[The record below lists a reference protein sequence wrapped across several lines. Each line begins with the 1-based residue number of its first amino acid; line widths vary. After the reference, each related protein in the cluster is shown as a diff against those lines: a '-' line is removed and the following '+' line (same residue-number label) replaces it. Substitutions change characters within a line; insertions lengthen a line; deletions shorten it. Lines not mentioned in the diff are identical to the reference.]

1 MRIVIRVFSGL
12 FMMTIGVGFCM
23 RGWVAFDDQMLSGF
37 LIVVGV
43 ASILMGIFVLVG
55 KRGSKE

>member
-1 MRIVIRVFSGL
+1 
-12 FMMTIGVGFCM
+12 MMTIGVGFCM
-23 RGWVAFDDQMLSGF
+23 RGWAAFDDQMLSGF